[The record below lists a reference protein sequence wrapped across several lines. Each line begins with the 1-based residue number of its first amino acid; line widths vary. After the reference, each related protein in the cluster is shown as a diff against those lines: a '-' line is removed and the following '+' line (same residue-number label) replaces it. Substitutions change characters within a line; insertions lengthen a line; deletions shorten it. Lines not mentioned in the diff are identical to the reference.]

1 LNVER
6 VAPAVAG
13 KKQVGFLPILAYP
26 IRAWVHSKNAERQKS
41 TSTNGARSCVCIGTR
56 SARGRSNLPRV
67 FIHPLARLHF
77 GMVQGGVLSLMPG
90 NFSLMENRFDKH
102 YTRDEARALLPQI
115 REWLERLNRL
125 RQDLDRFD
133 KRLSGLTGQG
143 NDVGGETVNSWIRV
157 LADMQ
162 GILAEFQRRRIFI
175 KDLSRGL
182 VDFPAIIGGREAFL
196 CWEQEEDDIE
206 FWHDLDAG
214 FGGRERL

>member
-1 LNVER
+1 
-6 VAPAVAG
+6 
-13 KKQVGFLPILAYP
+13 
-26 IRAWVHSKNAERQKS
+26 
-41 TSTNGARSCVCIGTR
+41 
-56 SARGRSNLPRV
+56 
-67 FIHPLARLHF
+67 
-77 GMVQGGVLSLMPG
+77 
-90 NFSLMENRFDKH
+90 MEHRFDIH

-115 REWLERLNRL
+115 RQWLEKLNQL
-125 RQDLDRFD
+125 RQDLERFD

-143 NDVGGETVNSWIRV
+143 NDVGGETVNSWIRA

-162 GILAEFQRRRIFI
+162 GILAEFQRRRILI

-206 FWHDLDAG
+206 FWHDLDTG